1 MGATPINGGPAGVRM
16 RERPGAL
23 PKRNPAQKSSSAAA
37 SERQT
42 CNFEPKWR
50 RTGLGAVAAPSERR
64 LESRGSAFRLVDM
77 TDRRP
82 SGPADR
88 RPDRSSHHSAGD
100 RPSRGLLLD
109 RVSASG
115 KSQARNAQDEDGGDA
130 DRKTGHQAE
139 NSLKWLSLQRDRRH

>member
-1 MGATPINGGPAGVRM
+1 MVAEN
-16 RERPGAL
+16 
-23 PKRNPAQKSSSAAA
+23 AAA
-37 SERQT
+37 
-42 CNFEPKWR
+42 NVIHN
-50 RTGLGAVAAPSERR
+50 AVAHEDQQHLA
-64 LESRGSAFRLVDM
+64 AVV
-77 TDRRP
+77 
-82 SGPADR
+82 
-88 RPDRSSHHSAGD
+88 HHSAGD